1 MIKFRDYAETYAG
14 RSQLGE
20 LKGCWNG
27 MLFCLRIFFGKKYTE
42 QNIGLLTYT
51 CYDKYLHI
59 IIFIKIYML
68 INQIEVY
75 QILYQLVVLTGK
87 ISYY

>member
-68 INQIEVY
+68 IN
-75 QILYQLVVLTGK
+75 
-87 ISYY
+87 